1 MYQDLKLEKGMY
13 HITGKSF
20 SEVLEGMDPSGAYA
34 ETPLAG
40 LDAYERQL
48 KRFDIH
54 VSGSHCDRVEKFF
67 STTDSAVLFPEFIRR
82 AIRSGMEQSVLSD
95 LVAVHTISPAGEYQP
110 AVLSS
115 GYPQKTAISKS
126 GRMLREALWKKQLQ
140 KQNL

>member
-1 MYQDLKLEKGMY
+1 MYKDLKLEKGMY

-20 SEVLEGMDPSGAYA
+20 SEVLESMDPSGGYA

-67 STTDSAVLFPEFIRR
+67 STTDSAMLFPEFIRR
-82 AIRSGMEQSVLSD
+82 AIRSGMSSLCCLTWWQYTPCL
-95 LVAVHTISPAGEYQP
+95 P
-110 AVLSS
+110 AVS
-115 GYPQKTAISKS
+115 IS
-126 GRMLREALWKKQLQ
+126 RQC
-140 KQNL
+140 